1 MDKKEEIINLMKQMS
16 EEQKDKLILFVKS
29 LLSPAEPSQHPQ
41 E

>member
-1 MDKKEEIINLMKQMS
+1 MDKKEEIINVMKQMS